1 MAKKIPYKISIHGH
15 TRVDDYYWLNQRDS
29 EAVRTHLDAENEYT
43 RKMMAHTLD
52 LQDKLFTEIKNRKNH
67 DDQSVPYF
75 SNAYYYYTRQ
85 LADYEYKVYCR
96 KKESL
101 DATEEILIDGNE
113 LAEGHAFWKLGGQ
126 SVSPDNKFL
135 AYGVDS
141 LSRRNYTIYFKN
153 LETGET
159 LQEEIPMTSGRP
171 VWANDSQTVFYVNRD
186 GITLRNCAIYR
197 HRLGTPA
204 SQDVE
209 VFYETDETFS
219 VNFYKTKA
227 SDYLLIVS
235 HSTLSTE
242 SQFLDANQP
251 EGKFTLIQ
259 KRERGLEYDVNYIN
273 GYFYIRTNLKAKN
286 FRIMRTPIGKT
297 GMAHWEE
304 VIPGKKDVFIQ
315 SFDLFK
321 DYLVLEERREGLIHI
336 HVIPWLG
343 EEYYIDFDEEVYSA
357 GYSTHRE
364 HNTDTLRLI
373 YTSMTTPY
381 TTYDFNM
388 KTRERKFI
396 KQQQVSGDFDPNNYL
411 TRREFATAKDGTKI
425 PMSLVYRKGLVK
437 DGNNPTLILGYG
449 SYGEPVEP
457 TFSVS
462 RLSLLDRGFV
472 FAIAHIRGGQF
483 HGRMWYEEGKLLKK
497 KNTFNDFIACSEHLV
512 KNKYTN
518 PQKLFAMGGS
528 AGGLLMGVVANKRP
542 DLYKGIIAAV
552 PFVDVVSTM
561 LDDSIPLTTSEFDE
575 WGDPRDKQ
583 YYDYIL
589 SYSPYDQVK
598 AQNYPAMLVTTGF
611 HDSQVQYWEPVKWV
625 AKLRAMKTDKNP
637 LLLQV
642 FMDSGHFGA
651 SGRYQYIQEIVQEF
665 AFIFD
670 QLGITD

>member
-1 MAKKIPYKISIHGH
+1 MAKKIPHKISIHGH
-15 TRVDDYYWLNQRDS
+15 TRVDDYFWLNQRDS
-29 EAVRTHLDAENEYT
+29 EAVKAHLDAENEHT
-43 RKMMAHTLD
+43 RKMMAHTRE
-52 LQDKLFTEIKNRKNH
+52 LQDKLFDEIKTRKDH

-75 SNAYYYYTRQ
+75 SNGYYYYTRQ

-96 KKESL
+96 KKETL
-101 DATEEILIDGNE
+101 EAPEEIMLDGNL
-113 LAEGHAFWKLGGQ
+113 LAEGHTFWELDGRA
-126 SVSPDNKFL
+126 VSPDNRFV
-135 AYGVDS
+135 AFGVDTV
-141 LSRRNYTIYFKN
+141 SRRNYTIHFKN
-153 LETGET
+153 LKTGDI
-159 LQEEIPMTSGRP
+159 LPEEIPMTSGRP
-171 VWANDSQTVFYVNRD
+171 VWANDSKTVFYVKRD
-186 GITLRNCAIYR
+186 EVTLRNCSIYR
-197 HRLGTPA
+197 HQLGSPV
-204 SQDVE
+204 SDDVQ
-209 VFYETDETFS
+209 VYYEADETFS
-219 VNFYKTKA
+219 VNCIKTKA

-235 HSTLSTE
+235 HSTVSTE
-242 SQFLDANQP
+242 FRFLDANQP
-251 EGKFTLIQ
+251 EGQFTLIQ

-286 FRIMRTPIGKT
+286 FRIMRAPVGQSSKI
-297 GMAHWEE
+297 HWKE
-304 VIPGKKDVFIQ
+304 VVAEKKDAFIQ

-321 DYLVLEERREGLIHI
+321 DYLVLEERRQGLIHI
-336 HVIPWLG
+336 HVFPWKG
-343 EEYYIDFDEEVYSA
+343 EEYYIDFEEEVYSA

-373 YTSMTTPY
+373 YTSMTAPY

-388 KTRERKFI
+388 KTRERKFM

-425 PMSLVYRKGLVK
+425 PMSLVYKKGFVK

-497 KNTFNDFIACSEHLV
+497 KNTFNDFIACSEYLI

-598 AQNYPAMLVTTGF
+598 AQNYPAMLVTTGY

-625 AKLRAMKTDKNP
+625 AKLRAMKTDQNP

-651 SGRYQYIQEIVQEF
+651 SGRYQYIREIVQEY

-670 QLGITD
+670 QLGITN